1 MLSESIYHE
10 IQFLLHSFLLGIIIT
25 FVYDN
30 IRVVRR
36 VIPHK
41 AIFVSVEDLFF
52 WIFVAIYI
60 FLLQHRENNGI
71 FRWFSVI
78 GAFSGMLLYRML
90 ISRIYIKYMT
100 ILLRKVFKI
109 MYLFF
114 SYLFSPIYF
123 VEKKTLQFGKKLGH
137 KGRHAMA
144 MQKIR
149 LTSYGKMFKIT
160 LCKQKKNP
168 RRKERRKHEQKSAG
182 S

>member
-10 IQFLLHSFLLGIIIT
+10 IQFLLHSFLLGIIT

-71 FRWFSVI
+71 FRWFSVV
-78 GAFSGMLLYRML
+78 GALAGMILYRKL
-90 ISRIYIKYMT
+90 VSNFYIKYMSVV
-100 ILLRKVFKI
+100 LRKLLKI
-109 MYLFF
+109 LYIV
-114 SYLFSPIYF
+114 S
-123 VEKKTLQFGKKLGH
+123 
-137 KGRHAMA
+137 
-144 MQKIR
+144 
-149 LTSYGKMFKIT
+149 
-160 LCKQKKNP
+160 
-168 RRKERRKHEQKSAG
+168 
-182 S
+182 